1 LADRPVIEIS
11 GGICREYSVTLG
23 ASQAR
28 GTFSPPDSLSYPFR
42 HGWLGRC
49 RRGVPEDH
57 RDAITDHRSG
67 SVGRSYGRGMPL
79 RVLAESTTA
88 GYAIE
93 RSRSGD
99 GVGSAK

>member
-1 LADRPVIEIS
+1 
-11 GGICREYSVTLG
+11 
-23 ASQAR
+23 
-28 GTFSPPDSLSYPFR
+28 
-42 HGWLGRC
+42 
-49 RRGVPEDH
+49 VPEDH